1 MTDHSIYGLI
11 LTGGSSRRMGSDKAM
26 LEYRD
31 QPQAVYLTT
40 IMEQLNISTYISCR
54 KGDGEKWDPFKTIE
68 DAYTGI
74 GPLAGILSAFDQFP
88 NSAFFVLACDY
99 PLLRTRDLKWLLES
113 RSFDHHVT
121 AISLPQNKWGEPL
134 LAIWEPSSHT
144 ALRQAYQSGNY
155 RLMDL
160 LSNLDVQLVSPES
173 PTFFQ
178 QANDQKEK
186 AQLDEFLKH
195 HST

>member
-1 MTDHSIYGLI
+1 MNEHSIYGLI
-11 LTGGSSRRMGSDKAM
+11 LTGGVSERMGSDKAM

-40 IMEQLNISTYISCR
+40 IMEQLEIPTYISCR
-54 KGDGEKWDPFKTIE
+54 KGDAEKWYPFKTIE

-74 GPLAGILSAFDQFP
+74 GPLAGILSASDLFP
-88 NSAFFVLACDY
+88 DKAFFVLACDY
-99 PLLRTRDLKWLLES
+99 PLLRTRDLEWLLES
-113 RSFDHHVT
+113 RSQAHQVT
-121 AISLPQNKWGEPL
+121 AICLPENKWGEPL
-134 LAIWEPSSHT
+134 LAIWEPSSHG

-160 LSNLDVQLVSPES
+160 LSNLDVQLVSPDA
-173 PTFFQ
+173 PTYYQ

-186 AQLDEFLKH
+186 KRLDEFLKH
-195 HST
+195 HPT